1 MAKSNSIHGNAVVGQ
16 SGGPT
21 CVINQSLVGV
31 IEQFTASAR
40 GKLFGMRHGVAGLS
54 KEDLVDLT
62 RVPKT
67 RLAGIAQTPS
77 AALGSS
83 RDKPDVDYCQ
93 RLFEVCRKRDIRYFF
108 YIGGNDSADTA
119 RIVNEVAA
127 SNNYPLHVFH
137 IPKTIDNDLRV
148 NDHTPGYGSAA
159 KWVASAFIGDDM
171 DNRSLPGVK
180 INVVMGRNAG
190 FLTAAS
196 VLARVA
202 RNSGPH
208 LVYVPEVD
216 FSEAQFVADVQA
228 TVDRIG
234 RCVVAV
240 SEGVHRAGE
249 CALAG
254 ELDKNAPI
262 DAHGNKLLSG
272 GALGDHLVRLV
283 KGAIHAGRVRSDT
296 FGYLQRCFPG
306 VVSKTDAAEARKAAQ
321 TAVKLALRGE
331 PSGSVAIIRTGN
343 RPYKVAFERTELA
356 NVARK
361 TKHLD
366 LKYVNKAGN
375 NILDSFK
382 DYVAPLAGE
391 LPKIE
396 LLV

>member
-1 MAKSNSIHGNAVVGQ
+1 MSNLTSGNAVVGQ

-21 CVINQSLVGV
+21 CVINQSLAGV
-31 IEQFTASAR
+31 IEEFTAKGS
-40 GKLFGMRHGVAGLS
+40 GKLFGMRHGVSGLEKENLLDLSNVS
-54 KEDLVDLT
+54 KEKLEAV
-62 RVPKT
+62 
-67 RLAGIAQTPS
+67 AATPA

-83 RDKPDVDYCQ
+83 RDKPDVEYCH

-119 RIVNEVAA
+119 RIISEVAA
-127 SNNYPLHVFH
+127 AESYQLHVFH

-159 KWVASAFIGDDM
+159 RWVASAFIGDDM

-196 VLARVA
+196 VLARQHA
-202 RNSGPH
+202 DSGPH

-216 FSEAQFVADVQA
+216 FADEQFVTDVKA
-228 TVDRIG
+228 SISRFG

-240 SEGVHRAGE
+240 SEGIHRRDE
-249 CALAG
+249 EPLAAV
-254 ELDKNAPI
+254 LDKNAPV
-262 DAHGNKLLSG
+262 DSHGNKLLSG
-272 GALGDHLVRLV
+272 GALGDYLARLV
-283 KGAIHAGRVRSDT
+283 KGALPPKSRVRSDT

-306 VVSKTDAAEARKAAQ
+306 VASPTDAAEARKVAQ
-321 TAVKLALRGE
+321 TAVKLALKGE
-331 PSGSVAIIRTGN
+331 PCGSVAIIRVSDK
-343 RPYKVAFERTELA
+343 PYRVKFELTALA
-356 NVARK
+356 NVARQ

-366 LKYVNKAGN
+366 PKYIAAEGN
-375 NILDSFK
+375 NILDDFK
-382 DYVAPLAGE
+382 TYAAPLAGD
-391 LPKIE
+391 LPHAA